1 MAATGTPTQNLGLRI
16 PQGTDPASV
25 DDINYNSNLLDTKI
39 GAVGNDS
46 VQDQIDSLNSNKA
59 KIVYEDLTIT
69 NGNGIGV
76 SAATNY
82 RCSYEKFLSAIVIG
96 SNNIVAISYTY
107 SNLVYV
113 TLKNAADMSN
123 APAGNYTVRVFY
135 TNEAQAYT

>member
-1 MAATGTPTQNLGLRI
+1 MATNKTIDPTNVTVQIPAMADKPNQAT
-16 PQGTDPASV
+16 
-25 DDINYNSNLLDTKI
+25 NSNCLDKI
-39 GAVGNDS
+39 IDGVNAV
-46 VQDQIDSLNSNKA
+46 NSNKA

-69 NGNGIGV
+69 NGNYIGV

-82 RCSYEKFLSAIVIG
+82 RCSNAKFLSAIVIG

-113 TLKNAADMSN
+113 TLKNTNDMAN